1 MGELDLCRDCYGYNP
16 FVEGARA
23 AMLTAF
29 LSWAPLAVAGI
40 ILVRTHAVRATMRGA
55 WALRVLARVAI
66 TILVA
71 AMAMPLLFT
80 LGFAADVMSLP
91 EGLLFLAVSS
101 AVLSPV
107 LALSAFGIR
116 AWHRVLEELSSHPG
130 EGRLLV

>member
-1 MGELDLCRDCYGYNP
+1 
-16 FVEGARA
+16 
-23 AMLTAF
+23 
-29 LSWAPLAVAGI
+29 
-40 ILVRTHAVRATMRGA
+40 MRGA